1 MLDIKFIREN
11 PDVVRTALQNR
22 HSGDSID
29 DILVLDEK
37 RRGVLVEVEK
47 LKARRNEVSKAIG
60 EDAVRLSKENSEK
73 FGKHILKEKAKNPAS
88 FGAVELPVRDERKV
102 EMRQIGD
109 RIKALDEQVAS
120 IEKELYDQLL
130 RLPNIQHQ
138 SVPLGE
144 GSEDNKTIR
153 QWGEPKKFDFEPK
166 PHWDLGE
173 SLDIIDFER
182 GVKLSGTRFYV
193 LKGKGAQLQRA
204 VINFMLDLHVK
215 EHGYTEIMPPYMVKK
230 ECMYG
235 SGNLPKFAD
244 NLYHDAEEDY
254 WFVPTAEVPLTNLFR
269 DEILPPGSLPIYY
282 VAHTACFRRE
292 KMSAGKDTRGIK
304 RGHQFDK
311 VEMYKFTSPET
322 SYDELEK
329 LVDNAEDVAR
339 RLGLTYHVL
348 SLCTGDIGF
357 ASAKS
362 YDIEMW
368 APGCNEWLEV
378 SSCSNCIDFQARR
391 TNIRFRSEKGAKPQF
406 VHTLNGSGMALP
418 RVMISIIENYQQAD
432 GSIVVPE
439 VLRPY
444 TGFDVIR

>member
-11 PDVVRTALQNR
+11 PDVVREALNNR

-29 DILVLDEK
+29 DILAFDER
-37 RRGVLVEVEK
+37 RRGLIVEVET
-47 LKARRNEVSKAIG
+47 LKARRNEVSKEIG
-60 EDAVRLSKENSEK
+60 RT
-73 FGKHILKEKAKNPAS
+73 KEKPPALL
-88 FGAVELPVRDERKV
+88 E
-102 EMRQIGD
+102 EMRKIGD
-109 RIKALDEQVAS
+109 RIKALDGQVES
-120 IEKELYDQLL
+120 IEKDLNDQLL
-130 RLPNIQHQ
+130 RIPNIQHS
-138 SVPLGE
+138 SVPIGA

-153 QWGEPKKFDFEPK
+153 QWGQQRRFDFDPK

-173 SLDIIDFER
+173 ALDIIDFER

-193 LKGKGAQLQRA
+193 LKGRGAQLQRA

-215 EHGYTEIMPPYMVKK
+215 EHGYTEILPPFMVKQ

-269 DEILPPGSLPIYY
+269 DEILSQDMLPICY

-329 LVDNAEDVAR
+329 LVGNAEDVCK
-339 RLGLTYHVL
+339 RLGLTYRVL

-368 APGCNEWLEV
+368 APGCKEWLEV

-391 TNIRFRSEKGAKPQF
+391 TNIRFRPAEGAKPQF

-432 GSIVVPE
+432 GSIVVPDA
-439 VLRPY
+439 LRPY
-444 TGFDVIR
+444 TGFDVIE

>member
-11 PDVVRTALQNR
+11 PDVVREALQNR

-29 DILVLDEK
+29 DILALDE
-37 RRGVLVEVEK
+37 RRRVLIVEVEGM
-47 LKARRNEVSKAIG
+47 KAKRNEVSKEIG
-60 EDAVRLSKENSEK
+60 RT
-73 FGKHILKEKAKNPAS
+73 KAKPPALL
-88 FGAVELPVRDERKV
+88 E
-102 EMRQIGD
+102 EMRKIGD
-109 RIKALDEQVAS
+109 HIKALDEQVAS
-120 IEKELYDQLL
+120 IEKDLYDRLL
-130 RLPNIQHQ
+130 RIPNLQHQ
-138 SVPLGE
+138 SVPIGA
-144 GSEDNKTIR
+144 GSEDNKVIR
-153 QWGEPKKFDFEPK
+153 QWGQQKRFDFDPK

-173 SLDIIDFER
+173 ALDIIDFER

-193 LKGKGAQLQRA
+193 LKGQGAQLQRA

-215 EHGYTEIMPPYMVKK
+215 EHGYTEVMPPFMVKQ
-230 ECMYG
+230 ECLYG

-269 DEILPPGSLPIYY
+269 DEILSQDMLPIYY

-329 LVDNAEDVAR
+329 LVGNAEEVSR
-339 RLGLTYHVL
+339 RLGLTYRVL

-368 APGCNEWLEV
+368 APGCKEWLEV

-391 TNIRFRSEKGAKPQF
+391 TNIRFRPEQGGKPQF

-418 RVMISIIENYQQAD
+418 RVMISIMENYQQAD
-432 GSIVVPE
+432 GSIIVPE
-439 VLRPY
+439 ALRSY
-444 TGFDVIR
+444 TGFDVIE

>member
-11 PDVVRTALQNR
+11 PDVVREALNNR

-29 DILVLDEK
+29 DILALDE
-37 RRGVLVEVEK
+37 RRRVLIVEVEGM
-47 LKARRNEVSKAIG
+47 KARRNEVSKEIG
-60 EDAVRLSKENSEK
+60 RT
-73 FGKHILKEKAKNPAS
+73 KEKPPA
-88 FGAVELPVRDERKV
+88 LLQ

-109 RIKALDEQVAS
+109 RIKDLDGQVES
-120 IEKELYDQLL
+120 IEKDLNDQLL
-130 RLPNIQHQ
+130 RIPNIQHS
-138 SVPLGE
+138 SVPIGA
-144 GSEDNKTIR
+144 GAEDNKTIR
-153 QWGEPKKFDFEPK
+153 QWGEQRKFDFEPK

-173 SLDIIDFER
+173 ALDIIDFER

-215 EHGYTEIMPPYMVKK
+215 EHGYTEIMPPFMVKQ

-269 DEILPPGSLPIYY
+269 DEILSQDMLPIYY

-329 LVDNAEDVAR
+329 LVDNAEDVSR

-368 APGCNEWLEV
+368 APGCKEWLEV

-391 TNIRFRSEKGAKPQF
+391 TNIRFRPEQGGKPQF

-439 VLRPY
+439 ALRQY
-444 TGFDVIR
+444 TGFDVIK